1 MYIIPSPIACDTI
14 LVKDPDNP
22 MKTIRVGK
30 LLRQVSISELHNDLV
45 SKGKTGLPEVWDKND
60 NLLVSDTS
68 FRSLIPPHIKYMTTK
83 YKQMC
88 GCEICVM
95 IKSLQNDLNQY
106 RLSTI
111 HRLEKTCIDKEG
123 LKIYR

>member
-1 MYIIPSPIACDTI
+1 
-14 LVKDPDNP
+14 
-22 MKTIRVGK
+22 MKPLLVGK
-30 LLRQVSISELHNDLV
+30 LLRQVSIRELHNDLV
-45 SKGKTGLPEVWDKND
+45 SRGNKGLPELWNNNN

-88 GCEICVM
+88 GCEIFVM
-95 IKSLQNDLNQY
+95 IKNLQNDLNQY

-111 HRLEKTCIDKEG
+111 HRLEKISIYKEG
-123 LKIYR
+123 LKIYRKAV

>member
-1 MYIIPSPIACDTI
+1 M
-14 LVKDPDNP
+14 N
-22 MKTIRVGK
+22 
-30 LLRQVSISELHNDLV
+30 ELYNDLV
-45 SKGKTGLPEVWDKND
+45 SRGNKGLPEVWDKKN

-88 GCEICVM
+88 ACEICVM
-95 IKSLQNDLNQY
+95 IKSLQHDLNQY

-111 HRLEKTCIDKEG
+111 RLLKNRGLSFDPLNNLGVKTNSYD
-123 LKIYR
+123 YRDVLRYPLYLL